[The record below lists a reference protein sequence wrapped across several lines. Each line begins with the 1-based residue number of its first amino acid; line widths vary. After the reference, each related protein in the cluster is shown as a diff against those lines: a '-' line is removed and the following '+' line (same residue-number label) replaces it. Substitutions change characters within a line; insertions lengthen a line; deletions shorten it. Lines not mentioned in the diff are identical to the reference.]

1 MAAATVDTAY
11 IAASYA
17 IPETTI
23 DSLLES
29 PTKEL
34 VQSLLQQLEN
44 KAKEFEQI
52 QAEKL
57 RSDVELEN
65 AVRGTESRTRSLKAS
80 VDKGLKEN
88 QELRTKLNEAGT
100 SSGAIG
106 NVGHD

>member
-11 IAASYA
+11 LAASYS
-17 IPETTI
+17 ISETTI
-23 DSLLES
+23 ASLLDS
-29 PTKEL
+29 PTREL
-34 VQSLLQQLEN
+34 VQSLLQQLEI
-44 KAKEFEQI
+44 KAKEFEQV

-88 QELRTKLNEAGT
+88 AELRTKLNDAGT
-100 SSGAIG
+100 SSGTLE